1 MSSPVSAV
9 DISDMSQLL
18 NMQQHAEEASQLLK
32 AIANDKRLL
41 ILCYLTQGESSV
53 GNMVEALG
61 MGQSSLSQ
69 HLAVL
74 RSESLV
80 QTRREAQTI
89 YYRLSEGPALNIMK
103 TLYQIYCA
111 K

>member
-1 MSSPVSAV
+1 MSKVTMAALSGDKTA
-9 DISDMSQLL
+9 MLA
-18 NMQQHAEEASQLLK
+18 MQQHAVEASKLLK
-32 AIANDKRLL
+32 ALASDKRLL
-41 ILCYLTQGESSV
+41 ILCQLTQGEFSV
-53 GNMVEALG
+53 GEMVELLG

-74 RSESLV
+74 RSEELV

-89 YYRLSEGPALNIMK
+89 FYRLNSGPAEQVMQ

-111 K
+111 Q

>member
-1 MSSPVSAV
+1 MSNSTMAV
-9 DISDMSQLL
+9 LVNDKEAMLA
-18 NMQQHAEEASQLLK
+18 MQQHAQEASKLLK
-32 AIANDKRLL
+32 ALASDKRLL
-41 ILCYLTQGESSV
+41 ILCQLTQGESSV
-53 GNMVEALG
+53 GELVDTLG

-74 RSESLV
+74 RNEELV

-89 YYRLSEGPALNIMK
+89 FYRLNDGPVQQVMQ

>member
-1 MSSPVSAV
+1 MSNSTLAASSEGKAAM
-9 DISDMSQLL
+9 IA
-18 NMQQHAEEASQLLK
+18 MQQHAVEASKLLK
-32 AIANDKRLL
+32 ALASDKRLL
-41 ILCYLTQGESSV
+41 ILCQLTQGEFSV
-53 GNMVEALG
+53 GEMVELLG

-74 RSESLV
+74 RSEELV

-89 YYRLSEGPALNIMK
+89 FYRLNEGPVEQVMQ

-111 K
+111 Q